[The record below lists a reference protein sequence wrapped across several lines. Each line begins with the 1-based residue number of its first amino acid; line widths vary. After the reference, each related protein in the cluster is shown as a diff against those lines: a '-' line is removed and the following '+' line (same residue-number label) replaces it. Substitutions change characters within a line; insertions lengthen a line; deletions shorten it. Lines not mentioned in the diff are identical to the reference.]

1 MKTTK
6 YNALEEL
13 HNELNRGTPGDEVS
27 LNIAGKEVLKIKFQ
41 TGGTATTERNGVFIE
56 DLLIVAYSKLADYN
70 RGLPCRENSL
80 ALTKIEEAIMWLV
93 NRKVERES
101 RGVYGTEEK

>member
-1 MKTTK
+1 METTK

-27 LNIAGKEVLKIKFQ
+27 LNIGGKEVLKIKFQ

-56 DLLIVAYSKLADYN
+56 DLSVKLAV
-70 RGLPCRENSL
+70 CM
-80 ALTKIEEAIMWLV
+80 ALR
-93 NRKVERES
+93 NVEL
-101 RGVYGTEEK
+101 

>member
-1 MKTTK
+1 METTK

-27 LNIAGKEVLKIKFQ
+27 LNIGGKEVLRIKFQ

-56 DLLIVAYSKLADYN
+56 DLLIVTYAKLADYN
-70 RGLPCRENSL
+70 RELPCRENSV
-80 ALTKIEEAIMWLV
+80 ALTKIEEAIMWLA
-93 NRKVERES
+93 NRKAEREA

>member
-1 MKTTK
+1 MKTLK
-6 YNALEEL
+6 YNALEKL
-13 HNELNRGTPGDEVS
+13 HNELNRGAPGDEVS
-27 LNIAGKEVLKIKFQ
+27 LNIADKEVLKIKFQ

-80 ALTKIEEAIMWLV
+80 ALTKIEEAIMWLA